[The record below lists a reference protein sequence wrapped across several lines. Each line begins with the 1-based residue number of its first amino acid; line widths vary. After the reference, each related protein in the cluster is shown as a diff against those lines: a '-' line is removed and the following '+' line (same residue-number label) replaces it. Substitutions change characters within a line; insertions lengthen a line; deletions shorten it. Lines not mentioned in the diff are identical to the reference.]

1 MTTTAPVSTTTNE
14 PTRDS
19 APESGGGPKVDMS
32 PQVRRVRAL
41 QRFALS
47 ITVFTV
53 LGHTV
58 LGFEQAPIA
67 PIMAILVSYATAVL
81 FEALDAWAL
90 GRDPEFRG
98 GLSALAIF
106 LLPAHISGLACAMLL
121 WGNSSVWPYVFAV
134 TVANASKYVVRVR
147 ARGRLRHVLNPSN
160 AGIAITL
167 ILFPWVG
174 IAPPYHFTNNI
185 SGALDWLVPLGILV
199 LGTMLNAGLT
209 GKMPLVLGWV
219 GGFVAQAVLRWALLD
234 HALLGALLPVTGV
247 AFLLFTNY
255 MITDPGTTPF
265 KTRNQVVFGLVTAAV
280 YGVLVVSEV
289 VFGLF
294 FALVITCLLR
304 GLVLVAEPMKPM
316 LRRAFSGV
324 RTGGASK

>member
-1 MTTTAPVSTTTNE
+1 MTTTAPVTTTNTE
-14 PTRDS
+14 PARDDGS
-19 APESGGGPKVDMS
+19 GSSGGAKEVLS

-47 ITVFTV
+47 ITAFTV
-53 LGHTV
+53 LGHAV

-67 PIMAILVSYATAVL
+67 PIMAVLVSYGTAVL

-90 GRDPEFRG
+90 GRDAEFRG
-98 GLSALAIF
+98 GVSALAIF

-121 WGNSSVWPYVFAV
+121 WGNTSLWPYLFAV
-134 TVANASKYVVRVR
+134 TVANASKYLVRVR
-147 ARGRLRHVLNPSN
+147 ARGRLRHLLNPSN

-174 IAPPYHFTNNI
+174 IAPPYHFTNNL
-185 SGALDWLVPLGILV
+185 SGALDWLVPLGILM

-209 GKMPLVLGWV
+209 GKLPLILGWV
-219 GGFVAQAVLRWALLD
+219 GGFIAQAVLRWLVLD
-234 HALLGALLPVTGV
+234 HALLGALLPITGV

-265 KTRNQVVFGLVTAAV
+265 KTRNQVVFGLTTAAV

-294 FALVITCLLR
+294 FALVITCALR
-304 GLVLVAEPMKPM
+304 GLVLVAEPMKPA

-324 RTGGASK
+324 RMGGAKA